1 MFSKSAQDILVETEE
16 EDKINEIGNFVRECF
31 DNITLIESKPL
42 DQGCVKILSW
52 DDKIGHLHFRDKQRL
67 TSP

>member
-42 DQGCVKILSW
+42 DQGVYTYTYIQGQSCGSMHCFVCLC
-52 DDKIGHLHFRDKQRL
+52 LQ
-67 TSP
+67 